1 MAKCFAARNWSD
13 LTKNCVFQF
22 ALADKSRVPTNEEL
36 ESILKFRSEGHFS
49 DKNSDFLDPLRQK
62 RPRLRT
68 LRASEAR
75 RQAELQSEEEE
86 EEEGVRLL
94 MQEAEQMLGDDPY
107 ASGQIFSLGGFS
119 QEVSNRKSQVK
130 RGKEG
135 SSSSGEISSIER
147 GYRLKPYIQLY
158 NKLSKLQVEV
168 KMGGSV
174 RVTNA
179 VITKNCK

>member
-1 MAKCFAARNWSD
+1 M
-13 LTKNCVFQF
+13 
-22 ALADKSRVPTNEEL
+22 PTNEEL

-75 RQAELQSEEEE
+75 RRAELRSEEEE
-86 EEEGVRLL
+86 GLL

-130 RGKEG
+130 RGREG

>member
-1 MAKCFAARNWSD
+1 MAKCFAARKWSD
-13 LTKNCVFQF
+13 LTDNCVFQF
-22 ALADKSRVPTNEEL
+22 ALADESRVPTNEEL

-75 RQAELQSEEEE
+75 RRAELQSEEEE
-86 EEEGVRLL
+86 GLL

-130 RGKEG
+130 RGREG

>member
-75 RQAELQSEEEE
+75 RRAELQSEEEE
-86 EEEGVRLL
+86 GLL

>member
-1 MAKCFAARNWSD
+1 MAKCFAARKWSD

-22 ALADKSRVPTNEEL
+22 ALADESRVPTNDEL

-75 RQAELQSEEEE
+75 RRAELQSEEEE
-86 EEEGVRLL
+86 GLL

-130 RGKEG
+130 RGREG

>member
-75 RQAELQSEEEE
+75 RRAELQSEEEE
-86 EEEGVRLL
+86 GLL

-119 QEVSNRKSQVK
+119 QEASNRKSQVK

>member
-1 MAKCFAARNWSD
+1 MAKRFAARDWSD

-22 ALADKSRVPTNEEL
+22 ALADESRVPTNEEL

-75 RQAELQSEEEE
+75 RRAELQSE

-119 QEVSNRKSQVK
+119 QEASNRKSQVK
-130 RGKEG
+130 RGREG

>member
-1 MAKCFAARNWSD
+1 MAKCFAARKWSD
-13 LTKNCVFQF
+13 LTNNCVFQF
-22 ALADKSRVPTNEEL
+22 ALADESRVPTNEEM

-75 RQAELQSEEEE
+75 RRAELRSEEEE
-86 EEEGVRLL
+86 GLL

-130 RGKEG
+130 RGREG

>member
-22 ALADKSRVPTNEEL
+22 ALADESRVPTNEEL

-75 RQAELQSEEEE
+75 RRAELQSEEEE
-86 EEEGVRLL
+86 GLL

-130 RGKEG
+130 RGREG

>member
-1 MAKCFAARNWSD
+1 M
-13 LTKNCVFQF
+13 
-22 ALADKSRVPTNEEL
+22 PTNEEM

-49 DKNSDFLDPLRQK
+49 DKNSDFLDPQRQK

-68 LRASEAR
+68 SRLSEGGR
-75 RQAELQSEEEE
+75 RRGWGSEE
-86 EEEGVRLL
+86 VN
-94 MQEAEQMLGDDPY
+94 MQEEEQMLGDDPY

-119 QEVSNRKSQVK
+119 QEATDRRGRVK
-130 RGKEG
+130 T
-135 SSSSGEISSIER
+135 SSSSSTSAEVSSIER
-147 GYRLKPYIQLY
+147 AYRLKPYIQLY
-158 NKLSKLQVEV
+158 NKLSKLQLEV

>member
-1 MAKCFAARNWSD
+1 MAKCFAARKCSD
-13 LTKNCVFQF
+13 LTNNYVFQF
-22 ALADKSRVPTNEEL
+22 ALADESRVPTNEEL

-75 RQAELQSEEEE
+75 RRAELQSEEEE
-86 EEEGVRLL
+86 RLL

-130 RGKEG
+130 RGREG

-158 NKLSKLQVEV
+158 NKLSKDDAALENFAT
-168 KMGGSV
+168 GGT
-174 RVTNA
+174 RN
-179 VITKNCK
+179 KC

>member
-1 MAKCFAARNWSD
+1 MAKCFAARKWSD
-13 LTKNCVFQF
+13 LTNNCVFQF
-22 ALADKSRVPTNEEL
+22 ALADESRVPTNEEL

-75 RQAELQSEEEE
+75 RRAELHSEEEE
-86 EEEGVRLL
+86 RLL

-130 RGKEG
+130 RGREG

>member
-1 MAKCFAARNWSD
+1 MAKCFAARKCSD
-13 LTKNCVFQF
+13 LTNNCVFQF
-22 ALADKSRVPTNEEL
+22 ALADESRVPTNEEL

-75 RQAELQSEEEE
+75 RRAELQSEEEE
-86 EEEGVRLL
+86 RLL

-130 RGKEG
+130 RGREG

>member
-22 ALADKSRVPTNEEL
+22 ALADESRVPTNEEL

-75 RQAELQSEEEE
+75 RRAELQSEEEE
-86 EEEGVRLL
+86 GLL

>member
-1 MAKCFAARNWSD
+1 M
-13 LTKNCVFQF
+13 
-22 ALADKSRVPTNEEL
+22 
-36 ESILKFRSEGHFS
+36 
-49 DKNSDFLDPLRQK
+49 
-62 RPRLRT
+62 
-68 LRASEAR
+68 
-75 RQAELQSEEEE
+75 QSAE
-86 EEEGVRLL
+86 EEEGLL

-119 QEVSNRKSQVK
+119 QETSNRKSQVK
-130 RGKEG
+130 RGREG

-158 NKLSKLQVEV
+158 NKLSKFQVEV

>member
-1 MAKCFAARNWSD
+1 MAKCFAARKWSD
-13 LTKNCVFQF
+13 LTNNCVFQF
-22 ALADKSRVPTNEEL
+22 ALADESRVPTNEEL

-75 RQAELQSEEEE
+75 RRAELQSEEEE
-86 EEEGVRLL
+86 GLL

-130 RGKEG
+130 RGREG

>member
-1 MAKCFAARNWSD
+1 MAKCFAARKCSD
-13 LTKNCVFQF
+13 LTNNCVFQF
-22 ALADKSRVPTNEEL
+22 ALADESRVPTNEEL

-75 RQAELQSEEEE
+75 RRAQLQSEEGEE
-86 EEEGVRLL
+86 GGVRLL

-130 RGKEG
+130 RGREG

>member
-1 MAKCFAARNWSD
+1 MAKCFAARKCSD
-13 LTKNCVFQF
+13 LTNHCVFQF
-22 ALADKSRVPTNEEL
+22 ALADESRVPTNDEL

-75 RQAELQSEEEE
+75 RRAQLQS

-130 RGKEG
+130 RGREG

>member
-1 MAKCFAARNWSD
+1 M
-13 LTKNCVFQF
+13 
-22 ALADKSRVPTNEEL
+22 PTNEEM

-49 DKNSDFLDPLRQK
+49 DKNSDFLDPQRQK

-68 LRASEAR
+68 SRLSEVGR
-75 RQAELQSEEEE
+75 RRGWGSEEVKLELDMQEE
-86 EEEGVRLL
+86 E
-94 MQEAEQMLGDDPY
+94 EQMLGDDPY

-119 QEVSNRKSQVK
+119 QEATDR
-130 RGKEG
+130 RGRVR
-135 SSSSGEISSIER
+135 SSSSSSTSAEASSIER
-147 GYRLKPYIQLY
+147 AYRLKPYIQLY
-158 NKLSKLQVEV
+158 NKLSKLQLEV

>member
-1 MAKCFAARNWSD
+1 MAKCFAARKWSD
-13 LTKNCVFQF
+13 LTDNCVFQF

-75 RQAELQSEEEE
+75 RRAELQSEEEE
-86 EEEGVRLL
+86 GLL

>member
-1 MAKCFAARNWSD
+1 MAKCFAARKWWD
-13 LTKNCVFQF
+13 LTNHCVFQF
-22 ALADKSRVPTNEEL
+22 ALVDESRVPTNEEL

-75 RQAELQSEEEE
+75 RRAELQSEEEE
-86 EEEGVRLL
+86 GLL

-130 RGKEG
+130 RGREG

>member
-22 ALADKSRVPTNEEL
+22 ALADKSRVPTNEEM
-36 ESILKFRSEGHFS
+36 EKSILKFRSEGHFS

-75 RQAELQSEEEE
+75 RRAELQSEEEE
-86 EEEGVRLL
+86 GLL

>member
-1 MAKCFAARNWSD
+1 M
-13 LTKNCVFQF
+13 
-22 ALADKSRVPTNEEL
+22 PTNEEM

-75 RQAELQSEEEE
+75 RRAELRSEEEE
-86 EEEGVRLL
+86 GLL

-130 RGKEG
+130 RGREG

>member
-1 MAKCFAARNWSD
+1 MAKCFAARKWLD
-13 LTKNCVFQF
+13 LTNNCVFQF
-22 ALADKSRVPTNEEL
+22 ALADESRVPTNEEL

-75 RQAELQSEEEE
+75 RRAELQSEEEE
-86 EEEGVRLL
+86 RLL

-130 RGKEG
+130 RGREG

>member
-75 RQAELQSEEEE
+75 RRTELQSEEEE
-86 EEEGVRLL
+86 GLL

>member
-1 MAKCFAARNWSD
+1 M
-13 LTKNCVFQF
+13 
-22 ALADKSRVPTNEEL
+22 PTNEEM

-49 DKNSDFLDPLRQK
+49 DKNSDFLDPQRQK

-68 LRASEAR
+68 SRVSEGGR
-75 RQAELQSEEEE
+75 RRGWGSEEVKLELDMQEE
-86 EEEGVRLL
+86 E
-94 MQEAEQMLGDDPY
+94 EQMLGDDPY

-119 QEVSNRKSQVK
+119 QEATDRRGRVK
-130 RGKEG
+130 
-135 SSSSGEISSIER
+135 SSSSSSTSAEVSSIER
-147 GYRLKPYIQLY
+147 AYRLKPYIQLY
-158 NKLSKLQVEV
+158 NKLSKLQLEV

>member
-1 MAKCFAARNWSD
+1 MAKCFTARKWSD
-13 LTKNCVFQF
+13 LTDNCVFQF

-75 RQAELQSEEEE
+75 RRAELQSEEEE
-86 EEEGVRLL
+86 GLL